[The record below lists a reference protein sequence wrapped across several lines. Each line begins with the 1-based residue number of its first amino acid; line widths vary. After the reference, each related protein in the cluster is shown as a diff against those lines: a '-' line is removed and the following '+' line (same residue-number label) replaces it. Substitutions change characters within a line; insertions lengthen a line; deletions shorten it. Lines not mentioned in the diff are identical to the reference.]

1 MFAFFE
7 RLIRA
12 TDPPPSGAP
21 PAGLLAF
28 YWHFVRQTKGLYAV
42 LFVTGAMSAGIDTLI
57 PVFMSRVVRL
67 AGEADARA
75 ALQTALPGL
84 LVIGALVVIGAPLVF
99 LADSLVRHVA
109 LTPGTNILVRWQ
121 SHWHVVRQSWPFFQN
136 DFAGR
141 IANRVMGVG
150 GALRETLLA
159 SIRAVWFLM
168 IYATTAVGLLTALD
182 WRLALPVL
190 GWFGAYALMLRYFV
204 PRMRDRSKAAS
215 LARSLTSGRVV
226 DSFTNILTV
235 KLFARASDE
244 DAYIREAMEIN
255 LKATQAE
262 MRLDTMF
269 VVTLS
274 VINTTLLA
282 ATSVTAIWLWQSGRL
297 AGAAIALAL
306 PLVWRITTVAGWV
319 AWEIASVFENIG
331 TVQEAMLT
339 ISAPHTLVDAPDA
352 PALKPGAGEIRFDHV
367 SFGYST
373 HAPVLRDLNLVIKP
387 GEKIGLIGKSGAG
400 KSTLV
405 NLLLRF
411 YDIDSGTISID
422 GQDIAKVTQE
432 SLRGAIGMV
441 TQDTSLLHRSVG
453 DNIRYGRFDAG
464 DAEVADAARRAHA
477 DEFIDGLQDFE
488 GRTGYHAKVGER
500 GVKLSGGQRQRVA
513 IARVILKNAP
523 VLVLDEATSALDS
536 EVEAAIQEQL
546 DGLMQGKTVIA
557 IAHRLST
564 IARLD
569 RLVVLDGGRI
579 AEEGSHAGL
588 LAQGGI
594 YADLWRRQSGGFLG
608 AVKVEPPALAGNPE
622 LIEAR

>member
-1 MFAFFE
+1 MFAYFE

-12 TDPPPSGAP
+12 MDPPPPGAP
-21 PAGLLAF
+21 PPGLLAF
-28 YWHFVRQTKGLYAV
+28 YWHFVRQTKWLYAV
-42 LFVTGAMSAGIDTLI
+42 LFVTGAMSAGIDTLL
-57 PVFMSRVVRL
+57 PVFMSKIVKL
-67 AGEADARA
+67 AGEADPQA
-75 ALQTALPGL
+75 ALQAALPGL
-84 LVIGALVVIGAPLVF
+84 VLIGVLVAVGAPLVF
-99 LADSLVRHVA
+99 LLDSLVRHVA
-109 LTPGTNILVRWQ
+109 LTPGTNMLVRWQ

-141 IANRVMGVG
+141 ISNRVMGVA
-150 GALRETLLA
+150 GALRETMLA
-159 SIRAVWFLM
+159 SIRAVWFL
-168 IYATTAVGLLTALD
+168 IVYATTALGLLGSLD
-182 WRLALPVL
+182 WHLAMPVL
-190 GWFGAYALMLRYFV
+190 VWFCAYGLMLRWFV
-204 PRMRDRSKAAS
+204 PQMRDRSKASS

-226 DSFTNILTV
+226 DAYTNILTV
-235 KLFARASDE
+235 KLFAKASDE
-244 DAYIREAMEIN
+244 DAYIGEALTIN
-255 LKATQAE
+255 LKAMQAE

-274 VINTTLLA
+274 VMNSALI
-282 ATSVTAIWLWQSGRL
+282 TSTAITAVLLWQAGHL
-297 AGAAIALAL
+297 PGAAIALAL

-339 ISAPHTLVDAPDA
+339 IAVPHTTVDAPNA
-352 PALKPGAGEIRFDHV
+352 PELRVGPGAISFDHV
-367 SFGYST
+367 SFGYGRD
-373 HAPVLRDLNLVIKP
+373 ARVLDNLSLHIQP

-411 YDIDSGTISID
+411 YDIDSGTIRID
-422 GQDIAKVTQE
+422 GQSVAAVTQE

-453 DNIRYGRFDAG
+453 ENIRYGRRDASQ
-464 DAEVADAARRAHA
+464 AQVERAAAQAHA
-477 DEFIDGLQDFE
+477 DGFIASLVDWE
-488 GRTGYHAKVGER
+488 GRKGFAAKVGER

-523 VLVLDEATSALDS
+523 ILVLDEATSALDS

-569 RLVVLDGGRI
+569 RLVVMDQGRI
-579 AEEGSHAGL
+579 MEEGSHAAL
-588 LAQGGI
+588 LEKGGI

-608 AVKVEPPALAGNPE
+608 DLENAAPQPE
-622 LIEAR
+622 REMA